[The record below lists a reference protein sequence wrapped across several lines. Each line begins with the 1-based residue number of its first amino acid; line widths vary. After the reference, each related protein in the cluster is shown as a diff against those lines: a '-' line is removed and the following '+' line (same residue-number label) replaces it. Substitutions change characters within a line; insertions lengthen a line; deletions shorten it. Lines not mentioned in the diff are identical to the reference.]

1 MITSQSL
8 SCGVTFRYVT
18 LPYTSVFLE
27 LKGPRTSDIRLVDS
41 ELCISAGSI
50 VSGDEVAADAVTK

>member
-1 MITSQSL
+1 MKT
-8 SCGVTFRYVT
+8 
-18 LPYTSVFLE
+18 FLE

-41 ELCISAGSI
+41 DPCISAGSI